1 MNYIIECLI
10 KLNWTISNSLEVI
23 TILLLLSLLPLPFFI
38 PSLLPQSISS
48 ILPFLHSPLNQS
60 TTESDYN
67 TTSSSAIR
75 NKIIGLL
82 GKIGPPDLLT
92 IDHGSLILLWWF
104 INNHFWFF
112 LFYFIITYYLLLL
125 LFSFYY
131 SPIYFIL
138 ISFQDRNYFQA
149 FGFKIK
155 YFQDILSR
163 YFIFFPINVS
173 HSCCVMTNT
182 VHLIYFNSSQFSY
195 HLRVG
200 FHIFFLYFFICR
212 FFPYSSGM
220 SSVELWIRC

>member
-1 MNYIIECLI
+1 M
-10 KLNWTISNSLEVI
+10 KLLQYNCYYHYYHYHSSFHPSYLNLF
-23 TILLLLSLLPLPFFI
+23 PLF
-38 PSLLPQSISS
+38 SHSS
-48 ILPFLHSPLNQS
+48 IILNNQS
-60 TTESDYN
+60 TTVSDYN

-125 LFSFYY
+125 LFYFYY

-149 FGFKIK
+149 FGFKLNISK
-155 YFQDILSR
+155 IFYQDYFT
-163 YFIFFPINVS
+163 INVS

-182 VHLIYFNSSQFSY
+182 LHLI
-195 HLRVG
+195 
-200 FHIFFLYFFICR
+200 
-212 FFPYSSGM
+212 
-220 SSVELWIRC
+220 